1 MEFGPITRALL
12 RNKTR
17 FILIVLQIAVTL
29 AVVTNA
35 VNMITEERRQMNKPS
50 GFDDDNLLSVRS
62 RPFAPEFDKQEYRIA
77 SAESDL
83 RALRGIPGVRS
94 VANTNFLPWQGGG
107 NSGEVKIIGGDG
119 SPYRTQQ
126 YATTPGIIQT
136 LGVKL
141 LSGRD
146 LRESDIDDD
155 PSSTTA
161 TVLISRDLEKLM
173 FKGKSAVGQQITTG
187 NSATDGTISI
197 VGVFDPFY
205 NPYGWPIHEYSM
217 LFAGHVS
224 RAGARFLVRVE
235 PGMMR
240 KVAPMVEKRLL
251 ATNDGRNIEMRPI
264 PEVKN
269 QYFTQGRIV
278 IGAMAMVIVLII
290 IVTGL
295 GIVGVTSFTVT
306 ERTRQIGTRRALGAT
321 KPAIVRYFLMENW
334 IITNSGLIL
343 GVALA
348 YGLNYLLVTQTSGVK
363 LDWRFVLA
371 GVALLWA
378 QGIVA
383 TLAPAMRAAA
393 VSPVIATRTV

>member
-35 VNMITEERRQMNKPS
+35 VNMIVEERKQMNKPS
-50 GFDDDNLLSVRS
+50 GFDDQNLLWVRS
-62 RPFAPEFDKQEYRIA
+62 RNFAPEFDKLEYRIA
-77 SAESDL
+77 AAESDL
-83 RALRGIPGVRS
+83 RALRGIPGVKA
-94 VANTNFLPWQGGG
+94 VVNTSFLPWAGGG
-107 NSGEVKIIGGDG
+107 SSGEVKVVGGDG

-126 YATTPGIIQT
+126 YAATPGFVQT
-136 LGVKL
+136 LGTKIV
-141 LSGRD
+141 SGRD

-155 PSSTTA
+155 PNSTTA
-161 TVLISRDLEKLM
+161 TVIISRELEKLM

-187 NSATDGTISI
+187 TGTISI
-197 VGVFDPFY
+197 VGVFGPFY
-205 NPYGWPIHEYSM
+205 NPYGWPIHEYGTI
-217 LFAGHVS
+217 FAGHVS
-224 RAGARFLVRVE
+224 RNGSRYLVRVE
-235 PGMMR
+235 PGMM
-240 KVAPMVEKRLL
+240 KQVAPMVEKRLI
-251 ATNDGRNIEMRPI
+251 ATNDGRNVELQPI
-264 PEVKN
+264 SQVKSK
-269 QYFTQGRIV
+269 YFRQNEIV
-278 IGAMAMVIVLII
+278 IAAMGMVIFLIVV
-290 IVTGL
+290 VTGL
-295 GIVGVTSFTVT
+295 GIVGVTSFAVT

-334 IITNSGLIL
+334 IITNSGLLL
-343 GVALA
+343 GIALA